1 MEESNLAI
9 KGEMY
14 YEFCHFLNLSNLH
27 LVEADKF
34 VFHSDHSDLHRG

>member
-14 YEFCHFLNLSNLH
+14 YEFCHFLNLSHLH
-27 LVEADKF
+27 LLEADKF